1 MEEGLILKLAIY
13 EYRLGKEKAEKYVT
27 GLCKQLDI
35 KIGSNN
41 SIIDLSHEINFVMK
55 YGRADVLQSLSDASD
70 PFLNTPVSIGIEG
83 NVPGLRIEMASNYG
97 NHKSLINSPGF
108 IEAPEISFSNEIS
121 FYRKEAVIMFNNG
134 DLVNFS
140 RCYRAFLQSSV
151 SLVEC
156 FLHRY
161 AFHIKNLTPSTKEY
175 KNTEILDSRK
185 SLNDRLDAWIQTF
198 AMHKSN
204 EFINSRTRSKFI
216 ELKNQRN
223 CIVHP
228 SQPTIPYSTKS
239 VVKYLNFAQ
248 EGVGGLLAD
257 LRRFS
262 GYTENIGFIRQIKTE
277 PEIRILKKSYKH
289 IE

>member
-1 MEEGLILKLAIY
+1 MY
-13 EYRLGKEKAEKYVT
+13 DYRLGKQKAEKYVI

-35 KIGSNN
+35 KVELNN
-41 SIIDLSHEINFVMK
+41 SIIDLSHEVDFTMK
-55 YGRADVLQSLSDASD
+55 YGKADVLQSLFDAND
-70 PFLNTPVSIGIEG
+70 PFLSSPVSFGVNHNI
-83 NVPGLRIEMASNYG
+83 PGLRVELASNYG
-97 NHKSLINSPGF
+97 NHKSSIDSPGF
-108 IEAPEISFSNEIS
+108 IEAPEISFSNEIT

-134 DLVNFS
+134 DIANFS

-161 AFHIKNLTPSTKEY
+161 VFHLKTLIPSTQEY
-175 KNTEILDSRK
+175 KNTEVLDSRK
-185 SLNDRLDAWIQTF
+185 SLEDRLEAWIQTY
-198 AMHKSN
+198 ATHKSK
-204 EFINSRTRSKFI
+204 EFMNSRSRSKFI

-228 SQPTIPYSTKS
+228 SQPTIPYSTKC
-239 VVKYLNFAQ
+239 VIKYLNFAQ

-257 LRRFS
+257 LRSFS

-277 PEIRILKKSYKH
+277 PEIRILKKS
-289 IE
+289 